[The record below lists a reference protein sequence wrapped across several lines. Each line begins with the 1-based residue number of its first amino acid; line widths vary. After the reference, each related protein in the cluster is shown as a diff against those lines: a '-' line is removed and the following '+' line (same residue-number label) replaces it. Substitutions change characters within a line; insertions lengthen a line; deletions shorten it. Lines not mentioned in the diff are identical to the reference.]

1 MSAPLRA
8 VPDAPMV
15 ALDGVTKRYRG
26 IVAVSEVTCRFEAG
40 VTAVLGPNGAG
51 KSTVLRL
58 ACGLTRP
65 TDGVVRIHGHD
76 PREHPEVSRFV
87 GVVPQHHR
95 LLPRTTALRFV
106 ELAGVLAG
114 VEDPMAAARASLEAV
129 ELDPDDRRITEQY
142 SNGMRQ
148 RVKIAQALVTG
159 PSILV
164 IDEPLNGLDPRQR
177 ERMIDTFVELGRQGR
192 CVVISSHVLD
202 EVERFGS
209 RVVVMNQGRLVAE
222 GGVSAIRELMDDR
235 PHHIRVGTD
244 APAQM
249 AAALLE
255 GGWVTEASLVHGGLE
270 VACSDVAGFARSLA
284 PLAVRLGAEL
294 TEVRPLDDDLE
305 SVFRYLTQ
313 DARPGGREERV

>member
-1 MSAPLRA
+1 
-8 VPDAPMV
+8 MV

-26 IVAVSEVTCRFEAG
+26 VVAVSEVTCELGPG

-76 PREHPEVSRFV
+76 PRVDPRVSRFV

-106 ELAGVLAG
+106 ELAGVLSG
-114 VEDPMAAARASLEAV
+114 VDDPHEAARASLEAV
-129 ELDPDDRRITEQY
+129 ELDPDDHRHTELY

-164 IDEPLNGLDPRQR
+164 VDEPLNGLDPRQR
-177 ERMIDTFVELGRQGR
+177 ERMIETLRGLGAQGR
-192 CVVISSHVLD
+192 CVLISSHVLD

-209 RVVVMNQGRLVAE
+209 RVVVLDRGRLVAE
-222 GGVSAIRELMDDR
+222 GDVHGIRELMDDR
-235 PHHIRVGTD
+235 PHHIRIGTD
-244 APAQM
+244 RPTEL
-249 AAALLE
+249 AAAMLKT
-255 GGWVTEASLVHGGLE
+255 GSVTEVVLRPDALE
-270 VACSDVAGFARSLA
+270 VACADVATFARALA
-284 PLAVRLGAEL
+284 PAAIRVGAEL

-313 DARPGGREERV
+313 GARAS